1 MFHRYKLIAIFLVG
15 WLMLWPILNSR
26 AEDQPPPTVL
36 APVWNQAVSRWD
48 TVIAN
53 SSNKYGLDP
62 DLIAAI
68 IFAESSGY
76 ANQVS
81 YAGAVGL
88 MGIMPES
95 KAFPGRPRKA
105 DLFDPATNIS
115 WGCAILS
122 DILRQ
127 SGGDLAASIAAY
139 NGGWEQ
145 IDHHE
150 PRSYAENVLNLY
162 GQAIVARNGVDPA
175 IAHSWKIG
183 IVPTKG
189 EISAESFETT
199 LLDRNLPVIGEHPIY
214 HGQDTRGNAYDVRGY
229 AIPVNLVPGW
239 KSKFPYLDKLRLG
252 LPEILLYS
260 Q

>member
-1 MFHRYKLIAIFLVG
+1 MFHRYKLFAIFLVG
-15 WLMLWPILNSR
+15 WLVLWPMMNSR
-26 AEDQPPPTVL
+26 AENQTPSTVL

-48 TVIAN
+48 TIVAN
-53 SSNKYGLDP
+53 AANQYGLDP

-76 ANQVS
+76 ADQVS

-88 MGIMPES
+88 MGIMPNA
-95 KAFPGRPRKA
+95 KDFPNRPKKA
-105 DLFDPATNIS
+105 DLFDPVTNIN
-115 WGCAILS
+115 WGCAILA

-127 SGGDLAASIAAY
+127 SGGDLSASLAAY

-150 PRSYAENVLNLY
+150 PRGYAENVLNLY

-189 EISAESFETT
+189 EISVNFFETIV
-199 LLDRNLPVIGEHPIY
+199 DRDLPIIGEHPIY
-214 HGQDTRGNAYDVRGY
+214 RGQDIRGNTYDVRGY

-239 KSKFPYLDKLRLG
+239 KSKFPHLDKLRLG